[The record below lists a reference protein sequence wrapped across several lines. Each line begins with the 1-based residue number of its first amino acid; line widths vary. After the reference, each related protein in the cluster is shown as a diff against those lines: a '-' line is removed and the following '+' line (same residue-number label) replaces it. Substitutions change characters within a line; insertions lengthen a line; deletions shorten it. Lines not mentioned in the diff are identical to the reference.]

1 MLRRFLPPLLES
13 LEGLDAEAVVAD
25 NGSSDGSPEML
36 REEFEQ
42 VKCISLDS
50 NYGFAGGYNRALKQV
65 EGAEYIVLMNSDVE
79 VPKGWLEPLTDW
91 MDTHPDCGVCGP
103 KLLQTE
109 VRTRFEYAGAAG
121 GLLDFFGFPY
131 CRGRVISRLEDD
143 HGQYDDPC
151 ETAWVSGACLMIRSS
166 LWETL
171 GGLDERFFMHME
183 EIDLCWRAQAAGSTV
198 CMVPA
203 SRVYHLGGGSLPSSS
218 PRKLFYN
225 FRNNL
230 LMLHNNLPRQQRWRI
245 AARYILDIFAQIAYF
260 CTLHFE
266 SAGAVAKAH
275 RDFWKLRQKS
285 PAGKVNLLS
294 NSLLITQYL
303 KNLF

>member
-13 LEGLDAEAVVAD
+13 LEGLDAAAVVAD
-25 NGSSDGSPEML
+25 NGSSDGSSQML

-65 EGAEYIVLMNSDVE
+65 EGAEYFVLMNSDVE

-91 MDTHPDCGVCGP
+91 MDAHPDCGVCGP

-131 CRGRVISRLEDD
+131 CRGRVMSRLEDD

-166 LWETL
+166 LWKAM

-183 EIDLCWRAQAAGSTV
+183 EIDLCWRVRAAGSTV
-198 CMVPA
+198 CMIPA

-275 RDFWKLRQKS
+275 RDFWKLRQKN

-294 NSLLITQYL
+294 NSLLIIQYL